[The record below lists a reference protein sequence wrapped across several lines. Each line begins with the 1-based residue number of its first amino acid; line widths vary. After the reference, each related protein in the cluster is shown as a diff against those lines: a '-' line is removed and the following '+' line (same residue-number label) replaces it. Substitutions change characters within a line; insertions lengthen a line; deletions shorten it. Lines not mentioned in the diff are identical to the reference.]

1 MLHHVS
7 FAAENPREVA
17 VILADLIG
25 GRVSRFGPWP
35 GGYIAWAP
43 DAAGTAIE
51 IYPLGTEL
59 SPHPAGGQAQFA
71 HNYFA
76 QRLSPV
82 HAAVSVDRSED
93 EIMQVA
99 ARAGWQATRLDRGG
113 FEVIEVWVE
122 NAVMLEVLTPAMA
135 TRYLAVVDS
144 PRIEAGGTD
153 FDALTL
159 SAQVDTDVQTAW
171 AAWTQAH
178 SLTKWWAVPHA
189 RIDLRVNGAYE
200 LRFAAD
206 PADSAHG
213 TRGCRILSYIPDRM
227 LSFTWSTPP
236 QLGGGRRQTWVVLTF
251 TEVAHGTEIELVHNG
266 LPLGP
271 EGQDEREYF
280 RQAWRRVLRR
290 MVDHWQRDADLT
302 ALSDVVTQP
311 PVHSDRSH

>member
-17 VILADLIG
+17 TILADLIG

-59 SPHPAGGQAQFA
+59 SPSPAGGQAQFA

-76 QRLSPV
+76 QRLSSV
-82 HAAVSVDRSED
+82 HAAVSVDRTED
-93 EIMQVA
+93 EILRVA
-99 ARAGWQATRLDRGG
+99 AQAGWQADRLDRGG

-122 NAVMLEVLTPAMA
+122 NSVMLEVMTPAMA
-135 TRYLAVVDS
+135 TRYLSVVDS
-144 PRIEAGGTD
+144 PRVEAMGTD
-153 FDALTL
+153 FDSITL
-159 SAQVDTDVQTAW
+159 SAQVATDVHTAW
-171 AAWTQAH
+171 SSWTQAQK
-178 SLTKWWAVPHA
+178 LTRWWPVRHA

-200 LRFAAD
+200 MRFSAD
-206 PADSAHG
+206 PAETTQG
-213 TRGCRILSYIPDRM
+213 TLGCRILSYIPDRM
-227 LSFTWSTPP
+227 VSFTWSTPP
-236 QLGGGRRQTWVVLTF
+236 HLGGGRRQTWVVLTF
-251 TEVAHGTEIELVHNG
+251 TEVSDGTEVELVHSG
-266 LPLGP
+266 FPLGP
-271 EGQDEREYF
+271 DGQGEREYF

-290 MVDHWQRDADLT
+290 MVDHWQRTADLT

-311 PVHSDRSH
+311 SVHSNRPA